1 MSHEKRIEARKVAIR
16 LEDGSLIR
24 GKINLLAE
32 PGDKKGE
39 FFNRISDLF
48 TKGKNPFIVVF
59 EAVVEGKDNQ
69 VVIISKNKILCVH
82 PED

>member
-1 MSHEKRIEARKVAIR
+1 MSHDKRIEARRVAIR

-32 PGDKKGE
+32 PGDKPGE

-48 TKGKNPFIVVF
+48 TKGHNPFIVVF
-59 EAVVEGKDNQ
+59 DAVIEGKDNQ
-69 VVIISKNKILCVH
+69 VVIISKNKILYVY

>member
-1 MSHEKRIEARKVAIR
+1 MSHDKRIEARKVGIR

-32 PGDKKGE
+32 PGEKPGE

-48 TKGKNPFIVVF
+48 TKGQNPFIVVF
-59 EAVVEGKDNQ
+59 DAVVEGKEDQ
-69 VVIISKNKILCVH
+69 VVIISKNKILWVH